1 MRAVGRCSDGKKE
14 DSQKPWINLH
24 VATVKNQMI
33 FFMEAFCPEPDRIKK
48 NVIKRSLRPW
58 LKKYDGVMDIRLENK
73 KMEII
78 IGLENE

>member
-1 MRAVGRCSDGKKE
+1 M
-14 DSQKPWINLH
+14 H